1 MQEGVKVPMTRRL
14 VVVII
19 IGMLVTSSVFAG
31 TINDTCSIGFC
42 GVNTA
47 GLWVQLTGT
56 SGGSSI
62 PSGTWCTCSD
72 TNAVTVNR
80 MIAVFSLAK
89 SMNSLVWVSGTLTNG
104 ILLIDTVCVP

>member
-1 MQEGVKVPMTRRL
+1 MQEGIKVLMTKRL
-14 VVVII
+14 VAVII
-19 IGMLVTSSVFAG
+19 IGMLVTSSGIAG

-42 GVNTA
+42 GVNTV

-56 SGGSSI
+56 SGSSPI

-80 MIAVFSLAK
+80 MIAIFSLAK
-89 SMNSLVWVSGTLTNG
+89 SMNSLVWVSGTLTG
-104 ILLIDTVCVP
+104 GTLYVDTVCVP